1 MSPTDYDVAVVG
13 AGPTGLTMANLLA
26 QAGVRVVLIERN
38 KGTVDAPRAVS
49 IDDESLRTMQA
60 IGLAETIIKDVALD
74 YGSHYYS
81 PSGRCFLKVEPKT
94 REYGFPRRN
103 AFAQPK
109 FEATLRAGLERFSN
123 VDALFGHECD
133 AVVEHDAG
141 IALSITRDNKESR
154 TINARYLVGCDG
166 ARSAIRK
173 HIGAKLGGSTYQQP
187 WLIIDLKNTKE
198 RLRQTRVICDPN
210 RPFITLPGPEGT
222 RRYEFMLHEG
232 EDEQAVLRPEFVREL
247 LTRSGPD
254 ADSIIVRQQVY
265 VFHARIVDRW
275 NTRRIFLAGD
285 AAHLTPPFAGQGM
298 NSGIRDA
305 HNLGWKLAEVV
316 KGRFGPGLL
325 ATYQI
330 ERAPHAWAL
339 IELAINMGRVMM
351 PKSHLQAS
359 AMRLGF
365 RIAGLIPGLQEYF
378 SQMKYKPKPFF
389 QKGFVFP
396 LDGGLDI
403 VGRLLWQPPVELPDC
418 SRKMLDELLG
428 NRFCLLAYGADAQ
441 RIIAD
446 AAKLDFG
453 LPDLHALAILPNI
466 YNPDPDVRGEV
477 EIARDYTG
485 ELGLSMSSSRNA
497 LLLIRPDHY
506 IAAAVHFE
514 PARARELAGAVKAAI
529 ARTRTGE

>member
-1 MSPTDYDVAVVG
+1 
-13 AGPTGLTMANLLA
+13 
-26 QAGVRVVLIERN
+26 
-38 KGTVDAPRAVS
+38 
-49 IDDESLRTMQA
+49 
-60 IGLAETIIKDVALD
+60 
-74 YGSHYYS
+74 
-81 PSGRCFLKVEPKT
+81 
-94 REYGFPRRN
+94 
-103 AFAQPK
+103 
-109 FEATLRAGLERFSN
+109 
-123 VDALFGHECD
+123 
-133 AVVEHDAG
+133 
-141 IALSITRDNKESR
+141 
-154 TINARYLVGCDG
+154 
-166 ARSAIRK
+166 
-173 HIGAKLGGSTYQQP
+173 
-187 WLIIDLKNTKE
+187 
-198 RLRQTRVICDPN
+198 
-210 RPFITLPGPEGT
+210 
-222 RRYEFMLHEG
+222 
-232 EDEQAVLRPEFVREL
+232 
-247 LTRSGPD
+247 
-254 ADSIIVRQQVY
+254 
-265 VFHARIVDRW
+265 
-275 NTRRIFLAGD
+275 
-285 AAHLTPPFAGQGM
+285 M

-351 PKSHLQAS
+351 PRSHLQAS

-365 RIAGLIPGLQEYF
+365 RIAGFIPGLQEYF

-477 EIARDYTG
+477 AIARDYTG

-506 IAAAVHFE
+506 IAAAIHFE
-514 PARARELAGAVKAAI
+514 SARARELAGAVKAAI
-529 ARTRTGE
+529 ARTHTGE